1 MANVQML
8 TLLSNFSICLH
19 FFVIKSWGKKYRH
32 TFMNCHLNGVDC
44 STCQV
49 LAEPRRHPTQS
60 RRPSL
65 PRLRSGNPASASLH
79 NALLPNSGEMVPGSQ
94 LSGTLLASSTGNAK
108 AYRKNMFTGLKGG
121 RHLEVPI
128 ISFQNLPPQSQLKV
142 QALELALAWAR
153 SYGWPLPSSAYLAR
167 LTCPLYSSRNSSMYK
182 ALSKLLMSLSYV
194 LLVCNWGDEGTF
206 LRK

>member
-44 STCQV
+44 STCQA

-94 LSGTLLASSTGNAK
+94 LSAHTGERAPCWQAVLGMQRPTERICLQDSKEVDTLK
-108 AYRKNMFTGLKGG
+108 
-121 RHLEVPI
+121 
-128 ISFQNLPPQSQLKV
+128 SQL
-142 QALELALAWAR
+142 
-153 SYGWPLPSSAYLAR
+153 SA
-167 LTCPLYSSRNSSMYK
+167 SRICHHRVN
-182 ALSKLLMSLSYV
+182 
-194 LLVCNWGDEGTF
+194 
-206 LRK
+206 